1 MDQEKIGKFIKEIRK
16 KENLS
21 QQKFAEKYGVTYQ
34 AVSKWEN
41 GKNIPDLSILKQM
54 CMEYNMNLDDFLET
68 RNIEKKNL
76 TNRKGILV
84 IGILLVVIILF
95 SILIFNHKHE
105 NNFEFKT
112 LSSSCENFNLY
123 GSIAY
128 NDNKSSIYISNVTY
142 CGGEDNHLYK
152 KIECVLYEQNNKT
165 KTEISKYNYDKKKM
179 ITLEEFLKDINFK
192 VDNYEKTCKV
202 YKENSLHLEIEAT
215 DKNNK
220 VTTYKI
226 PLKLKD
232 NCER

>member
-1 MDQEKIGKFIKEIRK
+1 
-16 KENLS
+16 
-21 QQKFAEKYGVTYQ
+21 
-34 AVSKWEN
+34 
-41 GKNIPDLSILKQM
+41 
-54 CMEYNMNLDDFLET
+54 MNLDDFIET